1 MCSGRAQLPIIVVES
16 LSLNHFEAM
25 MSILQAPAIAVRSE
39 DKFEASC
46 YILISFLA
54 NKIIYANKIISVLC
68 GSEILLQFDV

>member
-1 MCSGRAQLPIIVVES
+1 
-16 LSLNHFEAM
+16 M

-46 YILISFLA
+46 YVSISFLA
-54 NKIIYANKIISVLC
+54 NKIIYANKIVSVLG